1 MAHFVQDPIHL
12 ICVFI
17 VTPSFSRISAH
28 ERLFVVLV
36 GVISWEPQE
45 EDSEI
50 AMQEFSWRVSS
61 GTSPGRGNRAAGQR
75 EKGLRGSCNRGLHQ
89 SYRSCGAG
97 MASLKSRG
105 PGLYTQ
111 PQMTSERG

>member
-45 EDSEI
+45 EDSDCY
-50 AMQEFSWRVSS
+50 ARVFLESVLGNITWERQQS
-61 GTSPGRGNRAAGQR
+61 GWAEGEGAARQLQQR
-75 EKGLRGSCNRGLHQ
+75 PPPIL
-89 SYRSCGAG
+89 
-97 MASLKSRG
+97 
-105 PGLYTQ
+105 
-111 PQMTSERG
+111 